1 MTPASR
7 ARVDALF
14 AQETP
19 DDAGIAEV
27 VAIVAES
34 GGIEY
39 ARRRG
44 ESFADEADAAL
55 QGLPETAARAAL
67 SDAITYVME
76 RRW

>member
-1 MTPASR
+1 MRLRTGTTIGRIA
-7 ARVDALF
+7 
-14 AQETP
+14 
-19 DDAGIAEV
+19 AG
-27 VAIVAES
+27 VAIVADS

-44 ESFADEADAAL
+44 ESFADEADDSL
-55 QGLPETAARAAL
+55 RGLPETAARAAL